1 MSARNQTRRILWSL
15 LSLFLALTCP
25 ACGLQQDIS
34 FDEPEAASPEGPS
47 VMAAWDGNEAE
58 VFLNDLD
65 RIVVEERPVCLLWDI
80 LLAAGLEE
88 EEIRSM
94 RFDFEAEDGFRP
106 SSVGC
111 EPMEGE
117 DLALGY
123 LDPDGMALIWDSSL
137 GLRGCYWVTRIARIL
152 GEAA

>member
-1 MSARNQTRRILWSL
+1 MNTRNRPRRIL

-34 FDEPEAASPEGPS
+34 FDEPEAVSPEGAS
-47 VMAAWDGNEAE
+47 VVVAWDGNEAE
-58 VFLNDLD
+58 VFLTDLD
-65 RIVVEERPVCLLWDI
+65 PITVEGRSVYPLWDI

-88 EEIRSM
+88 EEVQSM
-94 RFDFEAEDGFRP
+94 CFDFEADDGFRP

-111 EPMEGE
+111 EPLEGE

-123 LDPDGMALIWDSSL
+123 LDPDGMALVWDSTL
-137 GLRGCYWVTRIARIL
+137 GLRGCYWVNRIVRIL
-152 GEAA
+152 GEPA